1 MQIVIRPMDVWLFRD
16 GKPFRAG
23 EDHAAETLFPPS
35 PFTLQG
41 AIRPKVLADK
51 GVNLAEFAKNGERNP
66 DPDVG
71 YGENFGKLRLRGPIL
86 MRCKDGKWERLIPIP
101 ADVVEVAL
109 ICPSC
114 GHRNPPK
121 TERCKKCDQRLT
133 RSKAEYGMISP
144 CDLPFMTNSPEGL
157 QILWAQKPERYEQ
170 AKGWLPESEWERYLR
185 GQAPE
190 QVVTSGKLFTFEPR
204 FGIAIDADKGTT
216 EEAMLYQAR
225 FVRLKKETALWAE
238 VDGVSLNEG
247 GFLRFGGEGRAAVY
261 EALSQ
266 QESLRPLSQF
276 NFASNSNRFKV
287 VLVTPAWFSGGW
299 QPKDGDWSKVFGASV
314 QLVGAAIPRPL
325 LLGGFDVAKGV
336 PKPMRAFVPAG
347 AVYFFEAE
355 KSVSFADDFA
365 FTETPDEVRE
375 QNDNANAWAQ
385 IGLGAVL
392 IGVW

>member
-16 GKPFRAG
+16 GKPFTAG
-23 EDHAAETLFPPS
+23 EDHIAESTFPPS

-41 AIRPKVLADK
+41 AIRTKVLADK
-51 GVNLAEFAKNGERNP
+51 GINLSKFASRGQP
-66 DPDVG
+66 DYEVG
-71 YGENFGKLRLRGPIL
+71 YGDYFGNLRLRGPLL

-133 RSKAEYGMISP
+133 RSKAEYGLISP
-144 CDLPFMTNSPEGL
+144 CDLPFATNLPEGL
-157 QILWAQKPERYEQ
+157 QLLWAQTEKRITE
-170 AKGWLPESEWERYLR
+170 AKGWLPESEWANYLQ
-185 GQAPE
+185 GQPPHQFVSAE
-190 QVVTSGKLFTFEPR
+190 SLFAFEPR
-204 FGIAIDADKGTT
+204 FGIAIDANKGTT
-216 EEAMLYQAR
+216 RDAMLYQAR
-225 FVRLKKETALWAE
+225 FVRLKEGIALWAE
-238 VDGVSLNEG
+238 VSGVSLSKK
-247 GFLRFGGEGRAAVY
+247 GFLRFGGEGRAAIY
-261 EALSQ
+261 QMLSQ
-266 QESLRPLSQF
+266 QESLPPLSQF

-299 QPKDGDWSKVFGASV
+299 QPKDGDWSKIFGASV

-336 PKPMRAFVPAG
+336 PKPMRAFVPPG
-347 AVYFFEAE
+347 AVYFFEADE
-355 KSVSFADDFA
+355 PVQFPDDFS

-375 QNDNANAWAQ
+375 QNGNANAWAQ
-385 IGLGAVL
+385 IGLGMAM

>member
-1 MQIVIRPMDVWLFRD
+1 L
-16 GKPFRAG
+16 
-23 EDHAAETLFPPS
+23 
-35 PFTLQG
+35 PFTTNLPENLPDKSLQLLW
-41 AIRPKVLADK
+41 ART
-51 GVNLAEFAKNGERNP
+51 GER
-66 DPDVG
+66 
-71 YGENFGKLRLRGPIL
+71 
-86 MRCKDGKWERLIPIP
+86 
-101 ADVVEVAL
+101 
-109 ICPSC
+109 
-114 GHRNPPK
+114 
-121 TERCKKCDQRLT
+121 
-133 RSKAEYGMISP
+133 IS
-144 CDLPFMTNSPEGL
+144 E
-157 QILWAQKPERYEQ
+157 
-170 AKGWLPESEWERYLR
+170 AKGWLPESEWERYLQ

-216 EEAMLYQAR
+216 QEAMLYQAR

-238 VDGVSLNEG
+238 VDGVSLKKE
-247 GFLRFGGEGRAAVY
+247 GFLRLGGEGRAAVY

-347 AVYFFEAE
+347 AVYFFKADEP
-355 KSVSFADDFA
+355 VQFPDDFA
-365 FTETPDEVRE
+365 FTETPDEVSR

>member
-1 MQIVIRPMDVWLFRD
+1 V
-16 GKPFRAG
+16 GTKTGRA
-23 EDHAAETLFPPS
+23 HL
-35 PFTLQG
+35 
-41 AIRPKVLADK
+41 
-51 GVNLAEFAKNGERNP
+51 
-66 DPDVG
+66 
-71 YGENFGKLRLRGPIL
+71 
-86 MRCKDGKWERLIPIP
+86 
-101 ADVVEVAL
+101 
-109 ICPSC
+109 
-114 GHRNPPK
+114 
-121 TERCKKCDQRLT
+121 
-133 RSKAEYGMISP
+133 
-144 CDLPFMTNSPEGL
+144 
-157 QILWAQKPERYEQ
+157 EQ
-170 AKGWLPESEWERYLR
+170 AKGWLPESEWERYLQ

-190 QVVTSGKLFTFEPR
+190 QVVTPGKLFTFEPR

-216 EEAMLYQAR
+216 QEAMLYQAR
-225 FVRLKKETALWAE
+225 FVRLTKETALWAE

-299 QPKDGDWSKVFGASV
+299 QPKDGDWSKIFSASV
-314 QLVGAAIPRPL
+314 RLMGAAIPRPL

-347 AVYFFEAE
+347 AVYFFEADE
-355 KSVSFADDFA
+355 PVQFPDDFA
-365 FTETPDEVRE
+365 FTETPDEVRR

>member
-41 AIRPKVLADK
+41 AIRTKVLADK

-71 YGENFGKLRLRGPIL
+71 YGENFGKLRLRGPLL
-86 MRCKDGKWERLIPIP
+86 MCCKDGKWERLIPMP
-101 ADVVEVAL
+101 TDVVKVGNRYEL
-109 ICPSC
+109 LRP
-114 GHRNPPK
+114 N
-121 TERCKKCDQRLT
+121 LN
-133 RSKAEYGMISP
+133 
-144 CDLPFMTNSPEGL
+144 LPFTTNLPNKSL
-157 QILWAQKPERYEQ
+157 RLLWARTGERISE
-170 AKGWLPESEWERYLR
+170 AKGWLPESEWERYLQ

-190 QVVTSGKLFTFEPR
+190 QVVTPGKLFTFEPR

-225 FVRLKKETALWAE
+225 FVRLTKETALWAE

-276 NFASNSNRFKV
+276 NFASNSNCFKV

-299 QPKDGDWSKVFGASV
+299 QPKDGDWSKVFG
-314 QLVGAAIPRPL
+314 R
-325 LLGGFDVAKGV
+325 
-336 PKPMRAFVPAG
+336 FV
-347 AVYFFEAE
+347 
-355 KSVSFADDFA
+355 S
-365 FTETPDEVRE
+365 
-375 QNDNANAWAQ
+375 WAQ
-385 IGLGAVL
+385 PSRDRCS
-392 IGVW
+392 

>member
-41 AIRPKVLADK
+41 AIRTKVLVDK
-51 GVNLAEFAKNGERNP
+51 GVNLAEFAKIGERNP

-71 YGENFGKLRLRGPIL
+71 YGENFGKLRLCGPLL
-86 MRCKDGKWERLIPIP
+86 MRCKDGKWERLIPMP
-101 ADVVEVAL
+101 ADVVKVGNRYEL
-109 ICPSC
+109 LRP
-114 GHRNPPK
+114 N
-121 TERCKKCDQRLT
+121 L
-133 RSKAEYGMISP
+133 
-144 CDLPFMTNSPEGL
+144 DLPFTTNLPNKSL
-157 QILWAQKPERYEQ
+157 QLLWARTGERISE
-170 AKGWLPESEWERYLR
+170 AKGWLPESEWERYLQ

-190 QVVTSGKLFTFEPR
+190 QVVTPGKLFTFEPR
-204 FGIAIDADKGTT
+204 FGIAIDANKGTT
-216 EEAMLYQAR
+216 QEAMLYQAR
-225 FVRLKKETALWAE
+225 FVRLKEGAALWAE

>member
-16 GKPFRAG
+16 GKPFTAG

-41 AIRPKVLADK
+41 AIRTKVLVDK

-71 YGENFGKLRLRGPIL
+71 YGDYFGKLRLRGPLL
-86 MRCKDGKWERLIPIP
+86 MRCKDGKWERLIPMP
-101 ADVVEVAL
+101 ADVVKVGNRYEL
-109 ICPSC
+109 LRP
-114 GHRNPPK
+114 N
-121 TERCKKCDQRLT
+121 LN
-133 RSKAEYGMISP
+133 
-144 CDLPFMTNSPEGL
+144 LPFTTNLPENLPDKSL
-157 QILWAQKPERYEQ
+157 QLLWARTGERISE
-170 AKGWLPESEWERYLR
+170 AKGWLPESEWANYLQ
-185 GQAPE
+185 GQPPS
-190 QVVTSGKLFTFEPR
+190 QVVLTEDLFTFEPR

-225 FVRLKKETALWAE
+225 FVRLTKETALWAE

-276 NFASNSNRFKV
+276 NFASNSKCFKV

-299 QPKDGDWSKVFGASV
+299 QQKDGDWSKVFGASV
-314 QLVGAAIPRPL
+314 HLVGAAIPRPL

-336 PKPMRAFVPAG
+336 PKPMRTFVPAG
-347 AVYFFEAE
+347 AVYFFEADE
-355 KSVSFADDFA
+355 PVQFPDDFA
-365 FTETPDEVRE
+365 FTETPDEVRR

>member
-41 AIRPKVLADK
+41 AIRTKVLLDK

-66 DPDVG
+66 DPEVG
-71 YGENFGKLRLRGPIL
+71 YGDYFGKLRLLGPLL
-86 MRCKDGKWERLIPIP
+86 MRCKDGKWERLIPMP
-101 ADVVEVAL
+101 TDVVKVGNRYEL
-109 ICPSC
+109 LRP
-114 GHRNPPK
+114 N
-121 TERCKKCDQRLT
+121 LN
-133 RSKAEYGMISP
+133 
-144 CDLPFMTNSPEGL
+144 LPFTTNLPENLPDKSL
-157 QILWAQKPERYEQ
+157 QLLWARTGERISE
-170 AKGWLPESEWERYLR
+170 AKGWLPESEWERYLQ

-190 QVVTSGKLFTFEPR
+190 QVVTSGKLFAFEPR

-216 EEAMLYQAR
+216 QEAMLYQAR
-225 FVRLKKETALWAE
+225 FVRLTKETALWAE

-336 PKPMRAFVPAG
+336 PKPMRAFVPEG
-347 AVYFFEAE
+347 AVYFFKADEP
-355 KSVSFADDFA
+355 VQFPDDFA
-365 FTETPDEVRE
+365 FTETPDEVSR

-392 IGVW
+392 IGVWRSHPTEVKGSV

>member
-16 GKPFRAG
+16 GKPFTAG

-41 AIRPKVLADK
+41 AIRTKVLADK

-71 YGENFGKLRLRGPIL
+71 YGENFGKLRLRGPLL
-86 MRCKDGKWERLIPIP
+86 MRCKDGKWERLIPMP
-101 ADVVEVAL
+101 TDVVKVGNRYEL
-109 ICPSC
+109 LRP
-114 GHRNPPK
+114 N
-121 TERCKKCDQRLT
+121 LN
-133 RSKAEYGMISP
+133 
-144 CDLPFMTNSPEGL
+144 LPFTTNLPENLPDKSL
-157 QILWAQKPERYEQ
+157 QLLWARTGERISE

-190 QVVTSGKLFTFEPR
+190 QVVTSGKLFIFEPR

-216 EEAMLYQAR
+216 QEAMLYQAR
-225 FVRLKKETALWAE
+225 FVRLKEGAALWAE

-276 NFASNSNRFKV
+276 NFASNSNCFKV

-347 AVYFFEAE
+347 AIYFFKAE

-365 FTETPDEVRE
+365 FTETPDEVSR

>member
-1 MQIVIRPMDVWLFRD
+1 MQIAIRPMDVWLFRD

-41 AIRPKVLADK
+41 AIRTKVLADK
-51 GVNLAEFAKNGERNP
+51 GVNLAEFAKIGERNP

-71 YGENFGKLRLRGPIL
+71 YGENFGKLRLRGPLL

-101 ADVVEVAL
+101 ADVVKVGNRHEL
-109 ICPSC
+109 LRP
-114 GHRNPPK
+114 N
-121 TERCKKCDQRLT
+121 L
-133 RSKAEYGMISP
+133 
-144 CDLPFMTNSPEGL
+144 DLPFTTNLPNKSL
-157 QILWAQKPERYEQ
+157 RLLWARTGERISE
-170 AKGWLPESEWERYLR
+170 AKGWLPESEWERYLQ

-204 FGIAIDADKGTT
+204 FGIAIDSDKGTT

-225 FVRLKKETALWAE
+225 LVRLTKETALWAE
-238 VDGVSLNEG
+238 VDGVSLNER

-261 EALSQ
+261 QMLSQ

-314 QLVGAAIPRPL
+314 RLMGAAIPRPL

-347 AVYFFEAE
+347 AVYFFKAE

-365 FTETPDEVRE
+365 FTETPDEVSR

>member
-41 AIRPKVLADK
+41 AIRTKVLVDK

-66 DPDVG
+66 DPEVG
-71 YGENFGKLRLRGPIL
+71 YGDYFGKLRLLGPLL
-86 MRCKDGKWERLIPIP
+86 MRCKDGKWERLIPMP
-101 ADVVEVAL
+101 TDVVKVGNRYEL
-109 ICPSC
+109 LRP
-114 GHRNPPK
+114 N
-121 TERCKKCDQRLT
+121 LN
-133 RSKAEYGMISP
+133 
-144 CDLPFMTNSPEGL
+144 LPFTTNLPENLPDKSL
-157 QILWAQKPERYEQ
+157 QLLWARTGERISE
-170 AKGWLPESEWERYLR
+170 AKGWLPESEWERYLQ

-216 EEAMLYQAR
+216 QEAMLYQAR
-225 FVRLKKETALWAE
+225 FVRLTKETALWAE

-347 AVYFFEAE
+347 AVYFFKADEP
-355 KSVSFADDFA
+355 VQFPDDFA
-365 FTETPDEVRE
+365 FTETPDEVSR

-392 IGVW
+392 IGVWRSHPTEVKGSV

>member
-1 MQIVIRPMDVWLFRD
+1 MKVQIAIRAVDVWLFRD
-16 GKPFRAG
+16 GKPFTAG
-23 EDHAAETLFPPS
+23 EDHIAESAFPPS

-41 AIRPKVLADK
+41 AIRTKVLADK
-51 GVNLAEFAKNGERNP
+51 GVNLSEFASQGQP
-66 DPDVG
+66 DPEVG
-71 YGENFGKLRLRGPIL
+71 YGENFGKLRLRGPLL
-86 MRCKDGKWERLIPIP
+86 MRCKDGKWERLIPMP
-101 ADVVEVAL
+101 ADVVKV
-109 ICPSC
+109 
-114 GHRNPPK
+114 GDR
-121 TERCKKCDQRLT
+121 
-133 RSKAEYGMISP
+133 YGLLRPNS
-144 CDLPFMTNSPEGL
+144 DLPFATNLPEGL
-157 QILWAQKPERYEQ
+157 QLLWAQTEKRITE
-170 AKGWLPESEWERYLR
+170 AKGWLPESEWANYLQ
-185 GQAPE
+185 GQPPH
-190 QVVTSGKLFTFEPR
+190 QVVSAESLFAFEPR
-204 FGIAIDADKGTT
+204 FGIAIDANKGTT
-216 EEAMLYQAR
+216 QEAMLYQAR
-225 FVRLKKETALWAE
+225 FVRLKEGTALWAE
-238 VDGVSLNEG
+238 VSGVSLSKK

-355 KSVSFADDFA
+355 KPVSFADDFA
-365 FTETPDEVRE
+365 FTETPDEVRR

-392 IGVW
+392 IGVWQTHLGR

>member
-23 EDHAAETLFPPS
+23 EDHIAESTFPPS

-41 AIRPKVLADK
+41 AIRTKVLADK
-51 GVNLAEFAKNGERNP
+51 GINLSEFASQGQP
-66 DPDVG
+66 DPKVG
-71 YGENFGKLRLRGPIL
+71 YGDYFGKLRLRGPLL
-86 MRCKDGKWERLIPIP
+86 MCCKDGKWERLIPMP
-101 ADVVEVAL
+101 TDVVKVGNRYEL
-109 ICPSC
+109 LRPS
-114 GHRNPPK
+114 HNMPFTTNLPNNSL
-121 TERCKKCDQRLT
+121 RL
-133 RSKAEYGMISP
+133 
-144 CDLPFMTNSPEGL
+144 
-157 QILWAQKPERYEQ
+157 LWARTGERISE
-170 AKGWLPESEWERYLR
+170 AKGWLPESEWANYLQ
-185 GQAPE
+185 GQPPS
-190 QVVTSGKLFTFEPR
+190 QVVLTEDLFTFEPR

-216 EEAMLYQAR
+216 QEAMLYQAR

-238 VDGVSLNEG
+238 VDGVSLSKK

-276 NFASNSNRFKV
+276 NFASNSNCFKV

-336 PKPMRAFVPAG
+336 PKPMRAFVPPG
-347 AVYFFEAE
+347 AVYFFKAE
-355 KSVSFADDFA
+355 KSVSFADNFA

-375 QNDNANAWAQ
+375 QNGNANAWAQ

>member
-41 AIRPKVLADK
+41 AIRTKVLVDK
-51 GVNLAEFAKNGERNP
+51 GVNLAEFAKIGERNP

-71 YGENFGKLRLRGPIL
+71 YGENFGKLRLCGPLL
-86 MRCKDGKWERLIPIP
+86 MRCKDGKWERLIPMP
-101 ADVVEVAL
+101 ADVVKVGNRYEL
-109 ICPSC
+109 LRP
-114 GHRNPPK
+114 N
-121 TERCKKCDQRLT
+121 LN
-133 RSKAEYGMISP
+133 
-144 CDLPFMTNSPEGL
+144 LPFTTNLPENLPDKSL
-157 QILWAQKPERYEQ
+157 QLLWARTGERISE
-170 AKGWLPESEWERYLR
+170 AKGWLPESEWERYLQ

-190 QVVTSGKLFTFEPR
+190 QVVTSGKLFIFEPR

-216 EEAMLYQAR
+216 QEAMLYQAR
-225 FVRLKKETALWAE
+225 FVRLTKETALWAE

-314 QLVGAAIPRPL
+314 HLVGAAIPRPL

-347 AVYFFEAE
+347 AVYFFKAE

-365 FTETPDEVRE
+365 FTETPDEVSR

-392 IGVW
+392 IGVWRSHCTEVKGSV